1 MLTKEELEYF
11 KNELL
16 NLKSKIIKNIK
27 KSSNEI
33 DLMRQQNP
41 NDEGDYSVLL
51 NDSSIE
57 NKIIEK
63 QIKELNEIET
73 ALGKIIEGKY
83 GICEMCEDEISIER
97 LKVKPYA
104 KYCISCRE
112 INEKNSKR

>member
-1 MLTKEELEYF
+1 MLNKEELEFF
-11 KNELL
+11 KNELME
-16 NLKSKIIKNIK
+16 LKSKIIDHIK
-27 KSSNEI
+27 KSSNKI

-63 QIKELNEIET
+63 QLKELNEIET
-73 ALGKIIEGKY
+73 ALGKITEGKY
-83 GICEMCEDEISIER
+83 GICEMCEDEISVER

-112 INEKNSKR
+112 INEKNNKG

>member
-1 MLTKEELEYF
+1 MLNKEEIEYF

-16 NLKSKIIKNIK
+16 ELKQKIINNIK

-63 QIKELNEIET
+63 QLVELKEIET
-73 ALGKIIEGKY
+73 ALDKITEGKY

-97 LKVKPYA
+97 LKVKPFA

-112 INEKNSKR
+112 INEKNLNK